1 MFNCSQRLGK
11 YNKKFCPNSLLNKS
25 YKKIIRN
32 KSYEKC
38 ISGTVSTMSSK
49 NFCPNFPQNTPFCK
63 ISHTKKYITGTIS
76 EAS

>member
-1 MFNCSQRLGK
+1 MPLKGLENIIK
-11 YNKKFCPNSLLNKS
+11 IFCPNSLLNKS
-25 YKKIIRN
+25 YEKIIQN

-38 ISGTVSTMSSK
+38 ISGTVFTTPSE